1 MSAHAERFY
10 GLEYDWRDEVLVT
23 SGGTEA
29 LTAAIMGL
37 AGPGDEM
44 VLIEPAYDSY
54 RPIAEAAG
62 AVVKAVTL
70 GAAGLAA

>member
-1 MSAHAERFY
+1 MPGDFY
-10 GLEYDWRDEVLVT
+10 GLDYDPDDEVLVT

-37 AGPGDEM
+37 VGPGDEV

-62 AVVKAVTL
+62 AVVKTVTL
-70 GAAGLAA
+70 DAARTGG